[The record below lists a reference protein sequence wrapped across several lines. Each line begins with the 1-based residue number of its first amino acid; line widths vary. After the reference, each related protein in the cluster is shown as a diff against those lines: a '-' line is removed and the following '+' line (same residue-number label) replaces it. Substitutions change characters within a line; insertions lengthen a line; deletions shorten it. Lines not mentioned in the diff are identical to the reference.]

1 MNPVIDVFGVNIA
14 EPMTMLTD
22 YLIFAASSWFAVT
35 LFNAAEHRGQ
45 SCRKLWAS
53 AFLIIG
59 IGALLGGT
67 SHGFAP
73 HLDDTAMYW
82 IWKGTLACVGASMYF
97 SVAGTIRGADLPGKW
112 RSGLAVANVAGLIA
126 YVVWIANY
134 DTFLAVII
142 DSTLALL
149 VVALLQ
155 GRAWRRSGA
164 TSAPWLI
171 AGVIVS
177 FLGAAVQQS
186 GLSLHLHF
194 NHNDLYHTV
203 QLFALYLFYRGA
215 CLLSDQRDDAAT
227 F

>member
-67 SHGFAP
+67 SHGFSP

-82 IWKGTLACVGASMYF
+82 IWKGTGHAEGASPPRNLSGTRTVY
-97 SVAGTIRGADLPGKW
+97 AGNAGKQVQRRTSPKGKARLRVKLSGHPTAREV
-112 RSGLAVANVAGLIA
+112 RS
-126 YVVWIANY
+126 
-134 DTFLAVII
+134 TRP
-142 DSTLALL
+142 
-149 VVALLQ
+149 Q
-155 GRAWRRSGA
+155 A
-164 TSAPWLI
+164 TEETS
-171 AGVIVS
+171 
-177 FLGAAVQQS
+177 
-186 GLSLHLHF
+186 
-194 NHNDLYHTV
+194 
-203 QLFALYLFYRGA
+203 
-215 CLLSDQRDDAAT
+215 
-227 F
+227 